1 MGRYFINSHNTSL
14 ALERAEDG
22 ITVSF
27 WVVAGGGTPG
37 DGILVLIGNVHIAQC
52 AITRSGM
59 DAFPVLAL
67 DNTVV
72 PFEDYATAQEVA
84 DHLGLTMPVTLAGEV
99 THAGHA

>member
-27 WVVAGGGTPG
+27 WVVAGGGTSG

-52 AITRSGM
+52 EITRSGM

-84 DHLGLTMPVTLAGEV
+84 DHLGLAMPVTLPGEV